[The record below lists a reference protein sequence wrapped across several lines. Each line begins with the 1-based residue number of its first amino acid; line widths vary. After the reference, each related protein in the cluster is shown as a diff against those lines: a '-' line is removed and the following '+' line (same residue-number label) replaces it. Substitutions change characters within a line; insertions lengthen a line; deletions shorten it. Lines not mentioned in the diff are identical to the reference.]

1 MTGDATSMT
10 LNANPGFSQQG
21 TTRKP
26 TIHDRVFPVHPFAG
40 VLAVAQEQD
49 WTDPGLFPSF
59 NTRGGADQPTQP
71 YCSYAEARESL
82 QRALHRHHSLE
93 LAILSG
99 ARKSLPHLGVMGLGL
114 MSHATLGGSLEFGM
128 RYQLVAGSMLH
139 LRLAQDGAE
148 ASIVADELFDD
159 PEMRPFL
166 AIDHLATA
174 LNSIRQVTMAPLGVL
189 KRVELAFDAPSLHS
203 GLAELFGAPVVF
215 GAACSRIVFDAAHL
229 AQRLHFHNTAS
240 VEVSRQ
246 ACEQELAAR
255 GLGQGLGLSDNGLRE
270 RLFDAQ
276 GRLLPLPAVA
286 ASMGLSLRSLH
297 RAMAREG
304 IRYSD
309 LHEQQGRQRAER
321 LLLGGMPTSAVAEAL
336 QFSDQRSFVR
346 AFERWTGLSPA
357 AWRKLRAA

>member
-1 MTGDATSMT
+1 MTGDATFMT
-10 LNANPGFSQQG
+10 LSANPGFSQQG
-21 TTRKP
+21 TTRRP

-49 WTDPGLFPSF
+49 WTDPALFPSF
-59 NTRGGADQPTQP
+59 NPGRRAGEPTQP

-82 QRALHRHHSLE
+82 QRALHHHHSLE

-99 ARKSLPHLGVMGLGL
+99 SRKSLPHLGAMGLGL

-128 RYQLVAGSMLH
+128 RYQLVAGSMLQ
-139 LRLAQDGAE
+139 LRLALDGTE
-148 ASIVADELFDD
+148 ASIVADDLFDD
-159 PEMRPFL
+159 PETRPFL

-189 KRVELAFDAPSLHS
+189 KRVELAFDAPGLRS
-203 GLAELFGAPVVF
+203 GLAGLFGAPVVF
-215 GAACSRIVFDAAHL
+215 GAACSRIVFNASHL
-229 AQRLHFHNTAS
+229 AHRLHFHNTAS
-240 VEVSRQ
+240 VEASRQ
-246 ACEQELAAR
+246 ACERELAAR
-255 GLGQGLGLSDNGLRE
+255 GLGPDDDGGLRAC
-270 RLFDAQ
+270 LFDAQ
-276 GRLLPLPAVA
+276 GCLLPLPAIA

-297 RAMAREG
+297 RAMARAG

-321 LLLGGMPTSAVAEAL
+321 MLSEGMATRAVAEAL

>member
-1 MTGDATSMT
+1 MTGDATFMT
-10 LNANPGFSQQG
+10 LTANPGFSQQG
-21 TTRKP
+21 AIRKP

-49 WTDPGLFPSF
+49 WTDPALFPSF
-59 NTRGGADQPTQP
+59 KAGHGTHPPTQP
-71 YCSYAEARESL
+71 YCSYLEARDSL

-114 MSHATLGGSLEFGM
+114 MSHATLGSSLEFGM
-128 RYQLVAGSMLH
+128 RYQLVAGSMLQ
-139 LRLAQDGAE
+139 LRLSLDGAE
-148 ASIVADELFDD
+148 ASIIADALFDD
-159 PEMRPFL
+159 PELQPFL
-166 AIDHLATA
+166 TIDHLATA

-189 KRVELAFDAPSLHS
+189 RRLELSFDAPGLRS
-203 GLAELFGAPVVF
+203 GLSDLFGAPVVF
-215 GAACSRIVFDAAHL
+215 GASCSRIVFDASQLGH
-229 AQRLHFHNTAS
+229 RLHFHNTAS

-255 GLGQGLGLSDNGLRE
+255 GLHQDDGGLQA

-276 GRLLPLPAVA
+276 GRLLPLPAAA

-309 LHEQQGRQRAER
+309 LHEQQRRQSAER
-321 LLLGGMPTSAVAEAL
+321 LLLRGMPTSSVAEAL
-336 QFSDQRSFVR
+336 EFSDQRSFVR

-357 AWRKLRAA
+357 AWRKLRTA

>member
-1 MTGDATSMT
+1 MTGDATFMT
-10 LNANPGFSQQG
+10 LSANPGFSQQG

-49 WTDPGLFPSF
+49 WTDPALFPSF
-59 NTRGGADQPTQP
+59 TASGGAGLPTQP

-82 QRALHRHHSLE
+82 QRALHHHHSLE

-128 RYQLVAGSMLH
+128 RYQLVAGSMLQ

-148 ASIVADELFDD
+148 AAIVADELFDD

-189 KRVELAFDAPSLHS
+189 KRVEFAFDAPSLRS
-203 GLAELFGAPVVF
+203 GLQDLFGAPVVF
-215 GAACSRIVFDAAHL
+215 GAACNRIVFDASHL
-229 AQRLHFHNTAS
+229 GLRLNFHNTAS
-240 VEVSRQ
+240 VEISRE
-246 ACEQELAAR
+246 ACERELAAR
-255 GLGQGLGLSDNGLRE
+255 GLGQDSSGLRD
-270 RLFDAQ
+270 RLFDVE

-309 LHEQQGRQRAER
+309 LHEQQGRQRAEG
-321 LLLGGMPTSAVAEAL
+321 LLLSGMPTSAVAEAL

-357 AWRKLRAA
+357 AWRKIRAA